1 MVGDAGESAD
11 GGGAP
16 HDSGQPTNDHVVPVL
31 SIDGGGIR
39 GIIPAMV
46 LAELERRAGKPVAR
60 LFDMIAGTSTGGI
73 LAIALTRP
81 GSDGEPMWSAQQV
94 VDLYANEGPTIFDRG
109 KMHALR
115 GIIDER
121 YHVFGLEEVLERYC
135 GDMRLG
141 DAVTDILI
149 PAYDVAKRDVF
160 FFDSARSRQ
169 EPSLNYP
176 AKVVARATSAAPTY
190 FEPLFFRHEEQLEEL
205 VFVDG
210 GIFANNPAMCAFAQ
224 AKHGRLETDVLL
236 MSLGTGSQT
245 RPLPVEEL
253 RHWGTAQWA
262 RPILHVVLDG
272 VSEAIDQQLAMVLGA
287 DRYFR
292 FQKELTRASDDID
305 DARPANVAL
314 LKEEAEHLIRDQ
326 TAQID
331 HLAERLASRAAAST
345 AAP

>member
-1 MVGDAGESAD
+1 M
-11 GGGAP
+11 
-16 HDSGQPTNDHVVPVL
+16 L

-46 LAELERRAGKPVAR
+46 LAELERRAGRPVAR
-60 LFDMIAGTSTGGI
+60 LFDLIAGTSTGGI

-94 VDLYANEGPTIFDRG
+94 VDLYEHEGPTIFDRG
-109 KMHALR
+109 KMHALH

-121 YHVFGLEEVLERYC
+121 YHVLGLEGVLARYC

-141 DAVTDILI
+141 HAVTDILI
-149 PAYDVAKRDVF
+149 PAYDVAKRNVF
-160 FFDSARSRQ
+160 YFDSARARQ
-169 EPSLNYP
+169 EPSVDYP

-190 FEPLFFRHEEQLEEL
+190 FEPLFVRGDEELEEL

-224 AKHGRLETDVLL
+224 AKRGRLETDVLL
-236 MSLGTGSQT
+236 VSIGTGSQT

-287 DRYFR
+287 ERYFR
-292 FQKELTRASDDID
+292 FQKDLTLAGDEID
-305 DARPANVAL
+305 DARPENIAL
-314 LKEEAEHLIRDQ
+314 LKQEAEHLIREQ
-326 TAQID
+326 TAEID
-331 HLAERLASRAAAST
+331 HLAEELVSRAT
-345 AAP
+345 ATATAP